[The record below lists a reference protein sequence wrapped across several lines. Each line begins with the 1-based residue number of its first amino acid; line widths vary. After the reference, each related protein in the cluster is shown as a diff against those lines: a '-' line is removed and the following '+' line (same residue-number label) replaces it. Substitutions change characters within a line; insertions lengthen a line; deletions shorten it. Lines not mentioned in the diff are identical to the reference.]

1 MNERIKWID
10 IAKCFGM
17 YGIYVL
23 HFGELAGRSY
33 PFLLTHVVPLF
44 FLTAGCME
52 NYNKETSFLKYFVKK
67 IKTIM
72 IPFWVFAIIAAVI
85 TFVYCNYD
93 SMFVSGMIMEVGL
106 GVIRNSFPAASLWF
120 LTCLFVMQLMFF
132 FIKRFRLKA
141 LILAVCFVLYM
152 ISINVLDP
160 SPLWRPSWP
169 YNVDSAFF
177 YIICYAIGY
186 VAFPYVVKLFELDT
200 KAKRIGF
207 GISGVLAV
215 VYSIYAYLGI
225 DLFSYLPFVNV
236 MVIIL
241 PILSSCVVIWGFF
254 VIARLVEDVD
264 IFSKIGRNTLY
275 LCGCEYVVKTLGTC
289 FFAIIGYELFLP
301 NPLSVYIYSAILI
314 VFANKYI
321 VPIEKYIINKIVK

>member
-33 PFLLTHVVPLF
+33 PFLMTHVVPLF

-52 NYNKETSFLKYFVKK
+52 TYNKETNFFKYLVKK

-72 IPFWVFAIIAAVI
+72 VPFWVFAAIAIVI
-85 TFVYCNYD
+85 TFIYCNYD
-93 SMFVSGMIMEVGL
+93 STSVFRVCVEVGY
-106 GVIRNSFPAASLWF
+106 GVIRNTFVAASLWF
-120 LTCLFVMQLMFF
+120 LTCLFVMQIMFF
-132 FIKRFRLKA
+132 FIKQLRLKV
-141 LILAVCFVLYM
+141 LIIAVGFILYV
-152 ISINVLDP
+152 ISLNVINP
-160 SPLWRPSWP
+160 SPLWCPSWP
-169 YNVDSAFF
+169 YNVDSALF
-177 YIICYAIGY
+177 YMIFYAIGY

-225 DLFSYLPFVNV
+225 DLFSYLPFVNA

-264 IFSKIGRNTLY
+264 LFSKIGRNTLY

-289 FFAIIGYELFLP
+289 LFAIIGYEIFLP